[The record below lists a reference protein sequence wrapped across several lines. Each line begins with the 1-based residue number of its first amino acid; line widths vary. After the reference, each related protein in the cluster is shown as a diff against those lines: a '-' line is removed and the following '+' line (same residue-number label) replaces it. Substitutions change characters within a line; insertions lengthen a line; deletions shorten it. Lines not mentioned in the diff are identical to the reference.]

1 MFYFYWNKFFP
12 DIFAF
17 FAPPRFFYSF
27 RLTHSVSFAIGIWP
41 NYSLFFPLI
50 SLHLH
55 RATDSLRFFFF
66 CSPMQFFPYTF
77 VPFFSR
83 AHSPFFGIP
92 FHSLYVCFFSSSLS
106 RVVCAL
112 DFYICPVDFGMCWFM
127 CANAQFGIIITMM
140 ENKAAITKMST
151 NNDYTISLSSIAQA
165 MATPADQKQQQ

>member
-66 CSPMQFFPYTF
+66 CSPMEFFLYTF

-83 AHSPFFGIP
+83 AHSPFFRHTIP
-92 FHSLYVCFFSSSLS
+92 FSICLFFFLLLSLVSCVRLIFTFVQLILGCVGSCVRMHNLELLS
-106 RVVCAL
+106 R
-112 DFYICPVDFGMCWFM
+112 
-127 CANAQFGIIITMM
+127 
-140 ENKAAITKMST
+140 
-151 NNDYTISLSSIAQA
+151 
-165 MATPADQKQQQ
+165 